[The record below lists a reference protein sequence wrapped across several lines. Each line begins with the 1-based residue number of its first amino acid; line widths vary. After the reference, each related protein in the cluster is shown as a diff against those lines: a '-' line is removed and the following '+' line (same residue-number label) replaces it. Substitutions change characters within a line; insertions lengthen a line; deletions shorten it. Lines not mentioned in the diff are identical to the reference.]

1 MNESL
6 IFELG
11 YHDLKTQSSL
21 KTKAAMLKTFKR
33 LARLLLPARVVE
45 NINYRRTR
53 FANRKSERWAAKN
66 AQSLDSFVAGIDALL
81 WKEVKEIFKDFREEN
96 EKLIRRSGVK
106 LGGGGA
112 YSLLYFLV
120 RKTRPKNV
128 LETGVAAGWSSKA
141 ILLALEFNKAG
152 HLYSSDFPYK
162 CAGSEAA
169 IGLLVDNHL
178 KYRWTLCTQGDQS
191 CLPDFVRSVTS
202 VDFFHYDSS
211 KTYEGRDYA
220 WKVVQKKLSPGAI
233 VIFDDIQDN
242 FHFRDLTLDL
252 AVDFTVI
259 EFEGKYVGLF
269 CSGDNLSLQS
279 GGTDQ
284 RAMGA

>member
-1 MNESL
+1 MQGSL
-6 IFELG
+6 SKHGVSTTMLFDPTPALNTK
-11 YHDLKTQSSL
+11 HRWSL
-21 KTKAAMLKTFKR
+21 CRSGSLNQQPG
-33 LARLLLPARVVE
+33 PAFLDE
-45 NINYRRTR
+45 IGS
-53 FANRKSERWAAKN
+53 RKPDRS
-66 AQSLDSFVAGIDALL
+66 LL
-81 WKEVKEIFKDFREEN
+81 WKEVKEIFKYFRKEN

-112 YSLLYFLV
+112 YSLLYFLA
-120 RKTRPKNV
+120 RKARPKNV

-141 ILLALEFNKAG
+141 ILMALEFNKDG

-162 CAGSEAA
+162 YAGSEAA

-191 CLPDFVRSVTS
+191 CLPDFVRSVDS

-220 WKVVQKKLSPGAI
+220 WNVVQKKLSPGAI
-233 VIFDDIQDN
+233 VIFDDIKDN

-252 AVDFTVI
+252 GVDFTVI
-259 EFEGKYVGLF
+259 KFEGKYVGLF
-269 CSGDNLSLQS
+269 CSGDNLSLQL

-284 RAMGA
+284 RVTATRYVDQTPSAADPLKYEC